1 MRVRT
6 RRLSI
11 AVVALAAV
19 VGLMA
24 GTVSGQGTTKIRY
37 ALGDVVGIDDLPL
50 LIAAERAKARG
61 VEVEITPFK
70 SEEIATQAV
79 INGQADVGQG
89 TPYAALQKV
98 TVPIR
103 FFYQLSTLQFFPVVA
118 KDTYKTWKDYAILEA
133 GRDRIK
139 DKVR

>member
-11 AVVALAAV
+11 AVMALAGV
-19 VGLMA
+19 LGIMA
-24 GTVSGQGTTKIRY
+24 GSASGQGTTKIRY

-50 LIAAERAKARG
+50 LIAVERAKARG

-79 INGQADVGQG
+79 INGQADIGQG

-103 FFYQLSTLQFFPVVA
+103 FFYHLRTLQFFPVVS
-118 KDTYKTWKDYAILEA
+118 KEHYKT
-133 GRDRIK
+133 
-139 DKVR
+139 